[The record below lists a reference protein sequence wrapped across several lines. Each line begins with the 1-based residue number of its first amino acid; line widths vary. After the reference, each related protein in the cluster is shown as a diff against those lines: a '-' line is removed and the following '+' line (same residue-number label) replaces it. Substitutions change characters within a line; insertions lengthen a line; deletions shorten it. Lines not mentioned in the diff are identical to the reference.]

1 MLDIGCTAF
10 FFFFFFNHHCKNEIT
25 LLYTNG
31 HAQHANVS
39 AGHFQTT
46 SNDFL
51 NSPNKRRKSE

>member
-1 MLDIGCTAF
+1 MLDIGCTACF
-10 FFFFFFNHHCKNEIT
+10 FFFGYHCKNEIT

-51 NSPNKRRKSE
+51 NSPNEKKI